1 MLVMMMPCKNS
12 ACQLNA
18 GRYQLDCFEDGNE
31 FGFMMNDK
39 DDNDNDYRK
48 DNVDATCSVKGKK

>member
-12 ACQLNA
+12 ACKLNA
-18 GRYQLDCFEDGNE
+18 GRYQLDCFEDGDE

-39 DDNDNDYRK
+39 DDNDD
-48 DNVDATCSVKGKK
+48 D